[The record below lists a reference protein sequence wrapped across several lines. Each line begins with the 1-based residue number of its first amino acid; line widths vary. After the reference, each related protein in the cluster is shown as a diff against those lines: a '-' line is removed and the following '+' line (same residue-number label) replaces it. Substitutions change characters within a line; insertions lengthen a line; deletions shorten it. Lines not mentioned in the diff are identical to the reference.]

1 MNQPAAETNQPK
13 KTPGNPCPG
22 CGCPYPGDHTQDCKW
37 TTEQRIKALE
47 GQVLVLADLTSKL
60 ADQLC
65 HHQESFLRLLKVMQP
80 NG

>member
-1 MNQPAAETNQPK
+1 
-13 KTPGNPCPG
+13 
-22 CGCPYPGDHTQDCKW
+22 
-37 TTEQRIKALE
+37 LE